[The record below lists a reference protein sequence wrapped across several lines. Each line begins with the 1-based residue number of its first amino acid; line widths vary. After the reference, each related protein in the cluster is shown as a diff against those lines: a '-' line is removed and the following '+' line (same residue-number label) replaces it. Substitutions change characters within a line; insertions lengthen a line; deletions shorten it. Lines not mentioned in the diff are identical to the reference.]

1 MKKSELDAIE
11 YMKTIRASDNPRQ
24 ARNDKPQESPQESP
38 KKQLSRFQEMFY
50 LFCAEF
56 GILEFYEKREQFRE
70 KPRYKKILGPVSS
83 IPRAILTFFVALQLY
98 AAWDMVYQ
106 VLDGPYK
113 QSHFYWT
120 HQANIITSTT
130 YESVVIIFWVTAFI
144 ISCKIIG
151 ASHIVIPLVIDY
163 VFKTPFTIARL
174 VKGKHRDLSGN
185 YVSNVYY
192 DIEGLSDVRDYIAF
206 CRTPKRQRR

>member
-1 MKKSELDAIE
+1 MKKSDLDAIE
-11 YMKTIRASDNPRQ
+11 YMKSIRVSDNPRP
-24 ARNDKPQESPQESP
+24 ARNDKPQESP
-38 KKQLSRFQEMFY
+38 KKQLNRFQEMFY

-83 IPRAILTFFVALQLY
+83 IPRAILTFFVAIQLY
-98 AAWDMVYQ
+98 VTWGMVYQ
-106 VLDGPYK
+106 VFDDPYK
-113 QSHFYWT
+113 QSQLYLT

-130 YESVVIIFWVTAFI
+130 YEIVVIIFWITAFI
-144 ISCKIIG
+144 ISCKIISM
-151 ASHIVIPLVIDY
+151 ADIVIPLVIGRI
-163 VFKTPFTIARL
+163 FATPFIIARL

-192 DIEGLSDVRDYIAF
+192 DIEGLSDIRDHIAF
-206 CRTPKRQRR
+206 CRTPKHRRR

>member
-11 YMKTIRASDNPRQ
+11 HMKTIRVSDNPRQ
-24 ARNDKPQESPQESP
+24 ARNYKPQESP

-56 GILEFYEKREQFRE
+56 GVLEFYVEREQFRK

-98 AAWDMVYQ
+98 VAWDMVYQ
-106 VLDGPYK
+106 AFDGPYK

-120 HQANIITSTT
+120 HQANIITTTT
-130 YESVVIIFWVTAFI
+130 YESVAIIFWVTAFI
-144 ISCKIIG
+144 ISCKIISM
-151 ASHIVIPLVIDY
+151 SHIVIPLVI
-163 VFKTPFTIARL
+163 VRIFETPFIIARL

-185 YVSNVYY
+185 YVSNTYY
-192 DIEGLSDVRDYIAF
+192 GIEGLSGVRDHIAF
-206 CRTPKRQRR
+206 CRTPKRRRR